1 MFELAWS
8 EIAVVGL
15 VALLLFGPE
24 EMARG
29 LWHLGR
35 WVGRVNKAIAE
46 FRSQV
51 DALGFAAEARAMRE
65 EVEKAAGHITAS
77 RPSMPIT
84 ETAVAIIPPASSPQ
98 VPPPP
103 PAPPP
108 HPNNSR

>member
-35 WVGRVNKAIAE
+35 WVGRVNKSIAE
-46 FRSQV
+46 FR
-51 DALGFAAEARAMRE
+51 
-65 EVEKAAGHITAS
+65 
-77 RPSMPIT
+77 
-84 ETAVAIIPPASSPQ
+84 
-98 VPPPP
+98 
-103 PAPPP
+103 
-108 HPNNSR
+108 

>member
-35 WVGRVNKAIAE
+35 WVGRVNKTIAE

-51 DALGFAAEARAMRE
+51 EALGFAAEARAMRDE
-65 EVEKAAGHITAS
+65 MEKAAQL
-77 RPSMPIT
+77 
-84 ETAVAIIPPASSPQ
+84 EAVVKPTVAAPPAEKT
-98 VPPPP
+98 
-103 PAPPP
+103 
-108 HPNNSR
+108 

>member
-35 WVGRVNKAIAE
+35 WVGRVNKTIAE
-46 FRSQV
+46 FRNQV
-51 DALGFAAEARAMRE
+51 EALGFAAEARAMRDE
-65 EVEKAAGHITAS
+65 MEKAGRLEA
-77 RPSMPIT
+77 T
-84 ETAVAIIPPASSPQ
+84 EKPTVAAPPAEKT
-98 VPPPP
+98 
-103 PAPPP
+103 
-108 HPNNSR
+108 

>member
-35 WVGRVNKAIAE
+35 WVGRVNKTIAE

-51 DALGFAAEARAMRE
+51 EALGFAAEARAMRDE
-65 EVEKAAGHITAS
+65 MEKAAQLEAVVKPAADT
-77 RPSMPIT
+77 PPT
-84 ETAVAIIPPASSPQ
+84 EKSYTE
-98 VPPPP
+98 
-103 PAPPP
+103 
-108 HPNNSR
+108 RT